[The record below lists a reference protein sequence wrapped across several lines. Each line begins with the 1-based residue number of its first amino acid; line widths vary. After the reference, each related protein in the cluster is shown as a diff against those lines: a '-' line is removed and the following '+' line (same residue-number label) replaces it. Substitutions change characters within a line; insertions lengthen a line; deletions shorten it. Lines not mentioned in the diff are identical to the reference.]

1 MPLVEIKRLK
11 KSYGFRPILRG
22 IDLVLR
28 QGECLALLGA
38 NGAGKTTLLRILA
51 CLTRPDKGSIT
62 IGGLDIVHDAQQ
74 LRRLVGFVAHQP
86 YLYEELTVWENLLF
100 FARMYDVEHPQ
111 EQARTLLQRVG
122 LSKRAGERVGTLSR
136 GQLQRLAW
144 ARALLHAPQ
153 LLLLDEA
160 DTGLDQAG
168 HTLIDTLLTEH
179 IEGGGCAIFTTHQL
193 ERALQLSARVVILAG
208 GRVVYQQE
216 TIAMPLASL
225 QTVYSEVAK

>member
-1 MPLVEIKRLK
+1 MNVHPVAAQFIAPCPHSTDETASSGKAVHPSIPLVEIKRLK

-111 EQARTLLQRVG
+111 EQART
-122 LSKRAGERVGTLSR
+122 
-136 GQLQRLAW
+136 
-144 ARALLHAPQ
+144 
-153 LLLLDEA
+153 
-160 DTGLDQAG
+160 
-168 HTLIDTLLTEH
+168 
-179 IEGGGCAIFTTHQL
+179 
-193 ERALQLSARVVILAG
+193 
-208 GRVVYQQE
+208 
-216 TIAMPLASL
+216 
-225 QTVYSEVAK
+225 